1 VWKSTRCFRPGC
13 LASSTV
19 KSAAKPKPINVVGPE
34 VRRLRIQAGLSQPA
48 FAAKCQ
54 RAGWDISRDIVARI
68 EGGSRCVEDREL
80 VMLAKSLGCAL
91 AELFPKDTRGVFEI
105 TPSPPLLKKSRQTA
119 GPRPKENI

>member
-1 VWKSTRCFRPGC
+1 M
-13 LASSTV
+13 

-80 VMLAKSLGCAL
+80 VMLATTLGCAL
-91 AELFPKDTRGVFEI
+91 AELFPKDTRGVFQI
-105 TPSPPLLKKSRQTA
+105 TPAPAPLKNRRKK
-119 GPRPKENI
+119 

>member
-1 VWKSTRCFRPGC
+1 M
-13 LASSTV
+13 
-19 KSAAKPKPINVVGPE
+19 NVVGPE

-80 VMLAKSLGCAL
+80 LKLAKLLDCSIPQ
-91 AELFPKDTRGVFEI
+91 LFPESAREAFRSSHERMSSTKKVAGVR
-105 TPSPPLLKKSRQTA
+105 SRKKIKAKSQL
-119 GPRPKENI
+119 